1 MTATFQINGTDFS
14 SFISSG
20 GIKWTRNDIDASKSG
35 RDKSGTMRRK
45 RIATKRKLS
54 FTCRPLKHAEM
65 KALNAALDAET
76 VSITYLDPITDIT
89 TKTFYGSSVE
99 GATLISQ
106 SGETVWTG
114 ASFNLIE
121 V

>member
-1 MTATFQINGTDFS
+1 MTAIFQINGVDFTS
-14 SFISSG
+14 YISSG

-45 RIATKRKLS
+45 RITTKRKLS
-54 FTCRPLKHAEM
+54 FTCRTLTHAEM
-65 KALNAALDAET
+65 KALNTALDHET
-76 VSITYLDPITDIT
+76 VSITYLDPILDVV

-99 GATLISQ
+99 CATMISQ
-106 SGETVWTG
+106 GGETLWSG